1 MTHSHRTMAV
11 GAFILASLLAQASF
25 AEQPLLGEP
34 ESTVKLASAKL
45 WRGVVNTATGVG
57 EMIRQPILCTM
68 EDGGEGIPVGL
79 INGVFMSFVRVGAGI
94 MEVVTFPIPLDKIGF
109 GSPMN
114 PDYVWQR
121 AN

>member
-1 MTHSHRTMAV
+1 MTHSHRTLAV
-11 GAFILASLLAQASF
+11 GAFILAALLAQASF
-25 AEQPLLGEP
+25 AEQPFLGEP
-34 ESTVKLASAKL
+34 ESTIKLVSAKL
-45 WRGVVNTATGVG
+45 WRGVVNTATGIG
-57 EMIRQPILCTM
+57 EVIRQPIVCTM
-68 EDGGEGIPVGL
+68 EDGGAGVPVGL

-94 MEVVTFPIPLDKIGF
+94 MDVVTFPIPLDNIGF